1 MTATSAVPERKL
13 HMRYA
18 GGLVRHLGLQM
29 YAGVVPAV
37 AELIANAWDADATEV
52 IIQVPLG
59 VPLDDGSEI
68 RVRDNGNGMS
78 WDEVEDAYLVL
89 GRDRRQASGLYS
101 PGGRRVLGR
110 KGIGKLAGFG
120 IAHLMQVYTVK
131 EGHLTA
137 FEMDY
142 DEIIRQAGADLVRD
156 YEPRI
161 IADRPVEPEDAVQEG
176 TLVLLRRLQPE
187 RAISEEVFFRGM
199 QRRFSIFGEQFRV
212 WVNDEPLLSEDMEWQ
227 FRFPETG
234 WADAEVDG
242 VGPVKWW
249 AGFTESPI
257 PYDEARGIA
266 VLAHGKLV
274 QRPFFFE
281 LSGGTQGQHGM
292 QYLTGEVVADGL
304 DEERDLIA
312 TDRAGILWEDP
323 RAAPLLRW
331 GQDLVRKLLR
341 DWSDARAEENEKRI
355 AARIPSL
362 VRLDRLP
369 ERLRGELQRAVRA
382 LASVDTIDQ
391 ARLNEL
397 VDFLVRAYDNEHFMT
412 LVRELNA
419 ADPEVGEQLARLFE
433 EWDVQEA
440 VNLAWIVRGRIEIIR
455 QFETMIREQ
464 VPEKPDMQEFV
475 KIHPWLLDPGW
486 DPLRHERS
494 LDKLIAED
502 IGVDL
507 DTEEGRR
514 RVDFFTLADAGL
526 AVVVEVKRPGIP
538 LDRTHI
544 RQLEDYV
551 NVLRRSYDQV
561 TDETQK
567 KRVEGRLIGSELRA
581 EDREYFDNAASNNI
595 KTRTWAGLLEAAERL
610 HRDYLEVVRDRAP
623 AEDPRIEGLDDLVRD
638 EPGELEQEA
647 SPETESPGP

>member
-1 MTATSAVPERKL
+1 
-13 HMRYA
+13 MRYA

-37 AELIANAWDADATEV
+37 AELIANAWDADATDV
-52 IIQVPLG
+52 IIRVPLG
-59 VPLDDGSEI
+59 VPLDAASEI
-68 RVRDNGNGMS
+68 RVQDNGAGMT
-78 WDEVEDAYLVL
+78 WDEVEEAYLVL
-89 GRDRRQASGLYS
+89 GRDRRQASGPFS
-101 PGGRRVLGR
+101 PAGRRVLGR

-120 IAHLMQVYTVK
+120 IAHLMKVYTVK
-131 EGHLTA
+131 DGHLTA

-142 DEIIRQAGADLVRD
+142 DEIIRQAGADLVRE

-161 IADRPVEPEDAVQEG
+161 IADRAVEPSDEIQEG
-176 TLVLLRRLQPE
+176 TLIVLQRLQPE
-187 RAISEEVFFRGM
+187 RAISKEVFLRGM

-212 WVNDEPLLSEDMEWQ
+212 WVNDDPLVYEDMEWQ
-227 FRFPETG
+227 FRYPASG
-234 WADAEVDG
+234 WNDAQVDG

-292 QYLTGEVVADGL
+292 QYLTGEVIADGL

-341 DWSDARAEENEKRI
+341 DWSEARADENERRI
-355 AARIPSL
+355 IARMPDL
-362 VRLDRLP
+362 VQFDRLP
-369 ERLRGELQRAVRA
+369 ERLRNELQDAARA

-391 ARLNEL
+391 DRLNEL

-412 LVRELNA
+412 LVRELNS
-419 ADPEVGEQLARLFE
+419 ADPQLGEHLARLVE

-455 QFETMIREQ
+455 QFETMIRER
-464 VPEKPDMQEFV
+464 VPEKPDMQDFV
-475 KIHPWLLDPGW
+475 KLHPWLLDPAW

-494 LDKLIAED
+494 LDKVIAED

-514 RVDFFTLADAGL
+514 RIDFFTLADAGV
-526 AVVVEVKRPGIP
+526 AVVVEVKRPGIH

-551 NVLRRSYDQV
+551 NVLRRSYDHV

-567 KRVEGRLIGSELRA
+567 RRVEGRLIGSDLRA
-581 EDREYFDNAASNNI
+581 EDRGYFDNAAANNI
-595 KTRTWAGLLEAAERL
+595 RTRTLAGLLEAAERL

-623 AEDPRIEGLDDLVRD
+623 AEDPRVEGLDDLVRERD
-638 EPGELEQEA
+638 GSTEEGDGSTDGEALPPAPEA
-647 SPETESPGP
+647 PDS